1 MRQIWILAFLVS
13 FLLIGLI
20 NVNATEQIQT
30 KAAVIAK
37 EKAEI
42 LEKKVSDNGGEAL
55 PKPAETITKHQ
66 ARAVDPSGE
75 EPLED
80 VITCLARSIYWE
92 ASRTN
97 DAEMEAIASVV
108 MNRLGHEGF
117 PSTICE
123 IVKQGQEQGACQ
135 FSWWCDGRLDDAQ
148 EKDAYSRAKEIAR
161 KALNQ
166 QLKDSTDGAM
176 YFHNRKVTP
185 DWSGEYIRTV
195 EIGEHIFYKPADGK
209 AK

>member
-1 MRQIWILAFLVS
+1 MPQIWTLFLLMS
-13 FLLIGLI
+13 FLLVNL
-20 NVNATEQIQT
+20 VNATEQT
-30 KAAVIAK
+30 PPKAASIAK
-37 EKAEI
+37 EKAEM
-42 LEKKVSDNGGEAL
+42 LEKKVSDNDSETP

-92 ASRTN
+92 ANRTN

-123 IVKQGQEQGACQ
+123 IVKQGQEQGSCQ

-148 EKDAYSRAKEIAR
+148 EEESYSRAKEIAR
-161 KALNQ
+161 IALNQ
-166 QLKDSTDGAM
+166 QLQDPTDGAM

-185 DWSGEYIRTV
+185 DWSSEYIRTAK
-195 EIGEHIFYKPADGK
+195 IGEHIFYKPADGK

>member
-1 MRQIWILAFLVS
+1 MRQIWILIFLIL
-13 FLLIGLI
+13 FLLADL
-20 NVNATEQIQT
+20 VNATEQTQT
-30 KAAVIAK
+30 EAASMAK

-42 LEKKVSDNGGEAL
+42 LEKKVSDNDSETP
-55 PKPAETITKHQ
+55 PKPAEIITKHQ
-66 ARAVDPSGE
+66 VRAVDPSGE

-92 ASRTN
+92 ANRTD

-108 MNRLGHEGF
+108 LNRLGHEGF

-148 EKDAYSRAKEIAR
+148 EEKAYSRAKEISR

-166 QLKDSTDGAM
+166 QLQDPTDGAM

-185 DWSGEYIRTV
+185 DWSSEYIKTAK
-195 EIGEHIFYKPADGK
+195 IGEHIFYKPADGK